1 MFTPK
6 KILVPTDFSPSSDM
20 ALDKAL
26 DMAEQY
32 HSTVVLLHVIDEAIH
47 QCAADYCLSQE
58 DVSRIQE
65 QSMQC
70 SRERLENEVNAL
82 KGKRAVEIEFDLQW
96 GAPVEVIISEQQKTG
111 SDLIVLGSHGRKTF
125 KEHLIGSVT
134 DKVVRSS
141 RAPVMVV
148 HA

>member
-20 ALDKAL
+20 ALDKAM

-32 HSTVVLLHVIDEAIH
+32 HSKVVLLHVIDETIQ
-47 QCAADYCLSQE
+47 QCAADYCISQE
-58 DVSRIQE
+58 DVLRLQE
-65 QSMQC
+65 QSMER
-70 SRERLENEVNAL
+70 SRERLESEVSNL
-82 KGKRAVEIEFDLQW
+82 RGKRAVEIEYDLQW
-96 GAPVEVIISEQQKTG
+96 GAPVDVIISEQQKTG
-111 SDLIVLGSHGRKTF
+111 SDLIVLGSHGKKTF

-141 RAPVMVV
+141 RTPVMVV

>member
-32 HSTVVLLHVIDEAIH
+32 HSKVVVLHVIDETIQ
-47 QCAADYCLSQE
+47 QCAADYCISQE
-58 DVSRIQE
+58 DMERLQE
-65 QSMQC
+65 QSMKR
-70 SRERLENEVNAL
+70 SRERLEDEVNSVR
-82 KGKRAVEIEFDLQW
+82 GKRAVEIEYDLQW
-96 GAPVEVIISEQQKTG
+96 GTPVDIIINEQQKTG
-111 SDLIVLGSHGRKTF
+111 SDLIVLGSHGKKTF

>member
-32 HSTVVLLHVIDEAIH
+32 RSRVVVLHVIDETIQ
-47 QCAADYCLSQE
+47 QCAVDYCLSQDE
-58 DVSRIQE
+58 VERIQE
-65 QSMQC
+65 QSMHD
-70 SRERLENEVNAL
+70 SREKLEKEVTTL
-82 KGKRAVEIEFDLQW
+82 KGGRAVEIEYDLQW
-96 GAPVEVIISEQQKTG
+96 GAPVETIINEQQKTG
-111 SDLIVLGSHGRKTF
+111 ADLIVLGSHGRKTF
-125 KEHLIGSVT
+125 KEHLVGSVT
-134 DKVVRSS
+134 DKVVRST